1 MLDYI
6 CRPLGVFLKFIYDTI
21 AFENYGF
28 AIIVFT
34 IIVRLAILPLTLKQ
48 YKSTAKMQAIQPQIN
63 EIQKR
68 YKDDKEK
75 LNEELMKVYQENNVN
90 PAGGCLPM
98 LIQMPIILSLYW
110 VIAQPLK
117 FMLGKSQEAITKI
130 VEVAATGMG
139 RTIQQMGTQQEMV
152 AMNYFHDNQ
161 QALSQVEGLLEKSE
175 LINFNNFL
183 GLHLG
188 EVPTYKP
195 DILFGPDAK
204 IYIPLFILVL
214 LATATT
220 FLSTKLTMPKNKPD
234 NEQKNPAGCSNNS
247 MLLMGPAMTLL
258 FGFRLPAGV
267 ILYWMAGYVVGIF
280 QQLYINKTIYN
291 KKETA
296 DDKKISGKKAADGTK
311 ELEAGADAGDQAIAD
326 EAAKSDQAEKKPEP
340 SQKGVQKGGQKNKK
354 GNQKKKNS
362 QNKSDYQGKK
372 KK

>member
-6 CRPLGVFLKFIYDTI
+6 CKPLGMFLKFIYDTI
-21 AFENYGF
+21 AFENYGL

-63 EIQKR
+63 DIQKR

-117 FMLGKSQEAITKI
+117 FMLGKSEEAITKI
-130 VEVAATGMG
+130 VQIAADGMG
-139 RTIQQMGTQQEMV
+139 RTLQEMGTQQEMV
-152 AMNYFHDNQ
+152 AMNFFHDNQ
-161 QALSQVEGLLEKSE
+161 QALSQVSEFLDKSE

-188 EVPTYKP
+188 EVPTYQP
-195 DILFGPDAK
+195 NILFGPDAK
-204 IYIPLFILVL
+204 IYIPLLILVI

-220 FLSTKLTMPKNKPD
+220 FLSTKLTMPKKKPED
-234 NEQKNPAGCSNNS
+234 EQKGPAGCSNNS

-280 QQLYINKTIYN
+280 QQLYINKTIY
-291 KKETA
+291 KKEG
-296 DDKKISGKKAADGTK
+296 DDKKKIAGKKNQDAVK
-311 ELEAGADAGDQAIAD
+311 ELGAGADSGSEALAG
-326 EAAKSDQAEKKPEP
+326 EAAQGDKAENKPEQVQ
-340 SQKGVQKGGQKNKK
+340 SNVQKSGQGKK
-354 GNQKKKNS
+354 SNQKKKNT